1 MKIARN
7 FCFGLILS
15 VIGLWSGLFDYAK
28 EKFVFCRDF
37 IVDCVVS
44 AFFVLPKTKIPIVLG
59 RAHISMRSYFIKF
72 KGFSGAVWSING
84 NTHKLA
90 VNAFA

>member
-1 MKIARN
+1 MRIRFKS

-15 VIGLWSGLFDYAK
+15 VIGLWSGVFDYSK

-37 IVDCVVS
+37 IVDRVAS
-44 AFFVLPKTKIPIVLG
+44 AFVLPKTKVSIVLG
-59 RAHISMRSYFIKF
+59 RSQLAMRSYFIKY
-72 KGFSGAVWSING
+72 KGFASAVWSMNG
-84 NTHKLA
+84 FTHKLA